1 MFKHKIFVDE
11 YNTPMEFIVDDTGTN
26 FTLRICHVDVL
37 NAPLT
42 EYEMDMADD
51 NEKAAC
57 SLLAVD
63 FLQELIRNIVTD
75 MAWRSEPTEDN
86 YNVPAVEV
94 PKAVVVPEVPKE
106 PEVPVRVRT
115 SKPWSAQEN
124 NTLMMMYYNGVPYSE
139 IAKALNR
146 TSVAVGNR
154 INIYQASMNLTR
166 RKNRSK

>member
-1 MFKHKIFVDE
+1 MFIHQIFVDE
-11 YNTPMEFIVDDTGTN
+11 YNTPMEFIVDDVGKN
-26 FTLRICHVDVL
+26 FTLRICHVDVF

-51 NEKAAC
+51 NVKAAC
-57 SLLAVD
+57 SLLAVE
-63 FLQELIRNIVTD
+63 FLQELVRNVVTD
-75 MAWRSEPTEDN
+75 MAWRPEPTENN

-94 PKAVVVPEVPKE
+94 PKTVVVPEV

-115 SKPWSAQEN
+115 AKPWSAQEN
-124 NTLMMMYYNGVPYSE
+124 NTLMMMYYNGTPYSE

-146 TSVAVGNR
+146 TQTAVGNR
-154 INIYQASMNLTR
+154 INNYQASMNLTR

>member
-1 MFKHKIFVDE
+1 MFRHKIFVDE
-11 YNTPMEFIVDDTGTN
+11 YNTPMEFIVNEDGTN

-51 NEKAAC
+51 NVKAAC
-57 SLLAVD
+57 SLLAVE
-63 FLQELIRNIVTD
+63 FLQELVRNVVTD

-86 YNVPAVEV
+86 YNIP
-94 PKAVVVPEVPKE
+94 AVVVPEVPKE

-115 SKPWSAQEN
+115 SKPWSTQEN
-124 NTLMMMYYNGVPYSE
+124 STLMMMYYNGVPYAE

-146 TSVAVGNR
+146 TAVAVGNR
-154 INIYQASMNLTR
+154 INIYQNSMNLTR